1 MCTCAVRV
9 AKQRLSSNSDFSLVF
24 SFVFTQMFK
33 YGNIEEGS
41 ASVRSASVRPK
52 YYRLSAEKPVVLNQ
66 PYVTDLIDT
75 DEQLTQF

>member
-33 YGNIEEGS
+33 YGNVEE
-41 ASVRSASVRPK
+41 RSASVRPK